1 MVLEVC
7 VDSVASAVA
16 AERGG
21 AQRIELCSDLLEG
34 GITPGPGLLALVRER
49 LKIDVYV
56 MARPRGGDFCY
67 DDDEFLVMQ
76 REIEQLRR
84 LGADGIVLGV
94 LNEHARVDVER
105 TRRLVEQA
113 RPLPVTFHRAIDMT
127 PDPVAAVGDVI
138 RTGAERVLSSGGARS
153 AAKGSATLRA
163 LQSAAGG
170 QIAVMAGG
178 GLMPENVRELAHQ
191 TGVTE
196 FHASLRRTVPS
207 RVAFHRPG
215 VTMGEVGGNR
225 EYLRYVTLEEDVRA
239 MMEALA
245 QLAQENVAG
254 LIV

>member
-49 LKIDVYV
+49 VTIDIYV
-56 MARPRGGDFCY
+56 MVRPRGGDFLY
-67 DDDEFLVMQ
+67 DDDEFEVMR
-76 REIEQLRR
+76 REIEQLRK
-84 LGADGIVLGV
+84 LGADGIVLGI
-94 LNEHARVDVER
+94 LNERAGVDVER

-127 PDPVAAVGDVI
+127 PDPVAAVNDVI
-138 RTGAERVLSSGGARS
+138 ATGAERLLSSGGARS
-153 AAKGSATLRA
+153 ALKGSATLRA

-178 GLMPENVRELAHQ
+178 GLTPENVREVAQ
-191 TGVTE
+191 RTGITE

-215 VTMGEVGGNR
+215 VTMGDVSSSR

-239 MMEALA
+239 MTAALA
-245 QLAQENVAG
+245 RMAKENVAAV
-254 LIV
+254 IV